1 MYVFNMNQNRTKKG
15 WTPVIA
21 VFFGF
26 FIMGFV
32 DVVGIATNYVK
43 IDFNLSNSLANTLP
57 MIVFLWFALFSI
69 PAGILMGK
77 VGRKKTVLISLSI
90 TTFAMVIPFIIYSF
104 AWVLVAF
111 ALLGIS
117 NTILQVSLNPLVASM
132 FNNDKTASVL
142 TTGQFI
148 KSVSSLLGPIIV
160 GFTALYFANWRFTFL
175 IFAIISLLSVL
186 LLSFSKID
194 ETGYTNRQSSFRSVI
209 SLLKNRYI
217 LYSFLG
223 IVLIVGLD
231 VGINTSA
238 PQLLMSRAD
247 LEISRAGLGSSVY
260 FIAKTIGTFL
270 GAFLLLKTRPL
281 RFLRVSLL
289 IATLSFIPLIFGSN
303 LWAILIAIFVIG
315 LSCANVFSILF
326 SLALNKLTDR
336 SNEISALM
344 IMGVSGGAVILPLQG
359 VVNDAF
365 GLIASLLVLLSCLIL
380 NLLFTQKL
388 KENA

>member
-1 MYVFNMNQNRTKKG
+1 MKQNRIQKG

-43 IDFNLSNSLANTLP
+43 IDFDLSNSLANTLP

-77 VGRKKTVLISLSI
+77 IGRKKTVLISLSI
-90 TTFAMVIPFIIYSF
+90 TTFAMIIPFVIYSF
-104 AWVLVAF
+104 AFVLVAF

-132 FNNDKTASVL
+132 FNKDKTASVL

-148 KSVSSLLGPIIV
+148 KSISSLLGPIIV
-160 GFTALYFANWRFTFL
+160 GLTAVYFANWRVTFL
-175 IFAIISLLSVL
+175 IFAAISLVSVL
-186 LLSFSKID
+186 LLSFSKINQD
-194 ETGYTNRQSSFRSVI
+194 VYSKQHTSFRSVL
-209 SLLKNRYI
+209 SLLKIRYI

-238 PQLLMSRAD
+238 PQLLMDKAG

-270 GAFLLLKTRPL
+270 GAFLLLRTKSL
-281 RFLRVSLL
+281 SFLKISLL
-289 IATLSFIPLIFGSN
+289 IAILSFIPLMFSSN
-303 LWAILIAIFVIG
+303 LWVILIAIFAIG
-315 LSCANVFSILF
+315 LSCANVFSIIF
-326 SLALNKLTDR
+326 SLALNKLPER

-344 IMGVSGGAVILPLQG
+344 IMGVSGGAIILPVQG

-365 GLIASLLVLLSCLIL
+365 GLMASLLVLLSCLAL
-380 NLLFTQKL
+380 NLLFTKNL

>member
-1 MYVFNMNQNRTKKG
+1 MDQMKTKRNII
-15 WTPVIA
+15 PVIA

-69 PAGILMGK
+69 PAGIMMGK
-77 VGRKKTVLISLSI
+77 IGRKNTVLISLAI
-90 TTFAMVIPFIIYSF
+90 TALAMIIPFFIYSF

-132 FNNDKTASVL
+132 FNKDKTASVL
-142 TTGQFI
+142 STGQFI
-148 KSVSSLLGPIIV
+148 KSISSLSGPIIV
-160 GFTALYFANWRFTFL
+160 GFSALYFENWRFTFL
-175 IFAIISLLSVL
+175 IFSAISLLSVL
-186 LLSFSKID
+186 LLGTSKID
-194 ETGYTNRQSSFRSVI
+194 ESGNINQQSSFGTVVA
-209 SLLKNRYI
+209 LLKNRYV

-238 PQLLMSRAD
+238 PQLLMSRAGM
-247 LEISRAGLGSSVY
+247 EISRAGLGSSVY

-270 GAFLLLKTRPL
+270 GAFLLLKTKPL
-281 RFLRVSLL
+281 MFLRVSMV
-289 IATLSFIPLIFGSN
+289 IAMLSFVPLVLGTN
-303 LWAILIAIFVIG
+303 MWVLLIAIFLIG
-315 LSCANVFSILF
+315 LTCANVFSILF
-326 SLALNKLTDR
+326 SLALNRVTDR
-336 SNEISALM
+336 ANEISALM

-365 GLIASLLVLLSCLIL
+365 GLIASLLVLLACLVLIL
-380 NLLFTQKL
+380 ILTKNL

>member
-1 MYVFNMNQNRTKKG
+1 MDQMKTKRNII
-15 WTPVIA
+15 PVIA

-77 VGRKKTVLISLSI
+77 IGRKNTVLISLAI
-90 TTFAMVIPFIIYSF
+90 TALAMIIPFFIYSF

-132 FNNDKTASVL
+132 FNKDKTASVL

-175 IFAIISLLSVL
+175 IFSAISLLSVL
-186 LLSFSKID
+186 LLGTSKID
-194 ETGYTNRQSSFRSVI
+194 ESGNINQQSSFGTVVA
-209 SLLKNRYI
+209 LLKNRYV

-238 PQLLMSRAD
+238 PQLLMSRAGM
-247 LEISRAGLGSSVY
+247 EISRAGLGSSVY

-270 GAFLLLKTRPL
+270 GAFLLLKTKPL
-281 RFLRVSLL
+281 MFLRVSMV
-289 IATLSFIPLIFGSN
+289 IAMLSFVPLVLGTN
-303 LWAILIAIFVIG
+303 MWVLLIAIFLIG
-315 LSCANVFSILF
+315 LTCANVFSILF
-326 SLALNKLTDR
+326 SLALNRVTDR
-336 SNEISALM
+336 ANEISALM

-365 GLIASLLVLLSCLIL
+365 GLIASLLVLLACLVLIL
-380 NLLFTQKL
+380 ILTKNL

>member
-1 MYVFNMNQNRTKKG
+1 MNQNRTKKG

-336 SNEISALM
+336 SNGISALM